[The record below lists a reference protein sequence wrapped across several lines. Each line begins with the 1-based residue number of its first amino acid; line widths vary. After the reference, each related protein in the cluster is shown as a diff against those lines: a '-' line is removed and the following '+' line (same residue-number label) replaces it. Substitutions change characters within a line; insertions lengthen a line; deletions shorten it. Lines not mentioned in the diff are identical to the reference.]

1 LAYTVGTVHGINGV
15 ADGMRI
21 PLPFTDP
28 GIRKPLISLVDEDA
42 ATGKVKNVF
51 DEIKD
56 FYQMDFVPGFYRV
69 MAHDP
74 GYLGDHWSYVKVTF
88 TDRKLDR
95 LTKEILALAASMT
108 AKSDYGT
115 DFHMRECRR
124 LGLSEKGLLEIVFL
138 VKHFCV
144 DNKISRT
151 LLLDSD
157 FDELL

>member
-1 LAYTVGTVHGINGV
+1 MGAAHGINAV
-15 ADGMRI
+15 ADGLKV
-21 PLPFTDP
+21 PLPFNDN
-28 GIRKPLISLVDEDA
+28 GIRKPLIPLVDE
-42 ATGKVKNVF
+42 ATAKGKTKEVF
-51 DEIKD
+51 GEIQD
-56 FYQMDFVPGFYRV
+56 FYQIDFVPGFYRV

-74 GYLGDHWSYVKVTF
+74 EYLADQWTYVRASF

-95 LTKEILALAASMT
+95 LTKEILALAASLT

-124 LGLSEKGLLEIVFL
+124 LGLSEKGLLEVAFV

-144 DNKISRT
+144 DNKISRA

>member
-1 LAYTVGTVHGINGV
+1 MGTVHGINSV
-15 ADGMRI
+15 ADALRV
-21 PLPFTDP
+21 PLPFNDI
-28 GIRKPLISLVDEDA
+28 GIRKPLISLVDEA
-42 ATGKVKNVF
+42 SAKGKMKDVF
-51 DEIKD
+51 GEIKD
-56 FYQMDFVPGFYRV
+56 FYEMDFVPGFYRV

-74 GYLGDHWSYVKVTF
+74 GYLGDHWTYVKATF
-88 TDRKLDR
+88 SDRKLDR
-95 LTKEILALAASMT
+95 LTKEVLALAASMT

-124 LGLSEKGLLEIVFL
+124 LGLSEKGVLEVVFL

-144 DNKISRT
+144 DNKISRA